1 MTANL
6 ALRRFV
12 LVLALM
18 PSVLIVLY
26 GWRQAM
32 ENQGADQAA
41 AKYYAD
47 SYDRIAVMMDEYE
60 VYRLLGRGGT
70 EVAGPGWPKIVGEL
84 PGHETGIQVTI
95 KLHPQ
100 PPTQMPELKLRGCE
114 IEKSRAIR
122 WTKWRNLPGQH
133 QWIAVAFM
141 MWGEGGS
148 LSVPSVVAKKKGGF

>member
-12 LVLALM
+12 LVLALV
-18 PSVLIVLY
+18 PFVLIVLY

-32 ENQGADQAA
+32 EKQAADQAA
-41 AKYYAD
+41 AKYFTD
-47 SYDRIAVMMDEYE
+47 SYDRIAVMMAEDD

-84 PGHETGIQVTI
+84 PGHETGIRLTI

-100 PPTQMPELKLRGCE
+100 PPTQMPELELRGWE
-114 IEKSRAIR
+114 IEKSRPIR
-122 WTKWRNLPGQH
+122 WTKWRNLPGQD

-141 MWGEGGS
+141 WWGEGGS
-148 LSVPSVVAKKKGGF
+148 ASVPSVVAKKRGGF